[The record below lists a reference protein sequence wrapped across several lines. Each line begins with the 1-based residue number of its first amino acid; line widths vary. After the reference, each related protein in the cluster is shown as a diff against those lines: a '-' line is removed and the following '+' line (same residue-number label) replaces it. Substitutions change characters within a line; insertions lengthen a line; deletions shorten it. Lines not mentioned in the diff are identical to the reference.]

1 PNVTTGTGDLFL
13 VADIIDANLGS
24 GTIYDRCV
32 ACYVG
37 CSQNRYF
44 AEVRFAC
51 FDGLERRSCQNS
63 TNRSATPV
71 GLWHARR
78 DANVFVSAL
87 RKQSGRHSFTVSLSN
102 CVNNVES
109 VVDLGCAE
117 VQCRS
122 ILAADCFL
130 PVELWLSQFRSH
142 GLQGRHRFCNSRVRL
157 SLRHIRHVSVMLVMM
172 ARVSACGGGCN
183 CECCDCYLKRQ
194 SPFHPP
200 CLGLTP

>member
-1 PNVTTGTGDLFL
+1 DLFL

-24 GTIYDRCV
+24 GTIHDRCV

-63 TNRSATPV
+63 TNRPATPV
-71 GLWHARR
+71 GLWHACR

-87 RKQSGRHSFTVSLSN
+87 RKQSGRHSFAVSLSN

-117 VQCRS
+117 VQCGS
-122 ILAADCFL
+122 ILATDRFL
-130 PVELWLSQFRSH
+130 PFKLWLSQFRSH
-142 GLQGRHRFCNSRVRL
+142 GLQGLHRSCDPGVRL
-157 SLRHIRHVSVMLVMM
+157 SLRNIRHMGVMLVMM
-172 ARVSACGGGCN
+172 ACVSACGGGC
-183 CECCDCYLKRQ
+183 Y
-194 SPFHPP
+194 
-200 CLGLTP
+200 

>member
-1 PNVTTGTGDLFL
+1 DLFL

-24 GTIYDRCV
+24 GTIHDRCV

-63 TNRSATPV
+63 TDRSATAV

-87 RKQSGRHSFTVSLSN
+87 RKESGRHSFTVFFSN
-102 CVNNVES
+102 RVNNVE
-109 VVDLGCAE
+109 VVVYLGCAE
-117 VQCRS
+117 IQGRS
-122 ILAADCFL
+122 ILTADCFL
-130 PVELWLSQFRSH
+130 PFKLWLSQFRSH
-142 GLQGRHRFCNSRVRL
+142 GLQGRHGFCDPLVRL
-157 SLRHIRHVSVMLVMM
+157 SVRHTRHVSVMPMMM
-172 ARVSACGGGCN
+172 ARVSACGGGCY
-183 CECCDCYLKRQ
+183 CKRCDC
-194 SPFHPP
+194 
-200 CLGLTP
+200 C